1 MSWDG
6 EERRREAHAERLAA
20 LEKEVKI
27 LRTELNGIETK
38 LDIIIEEMTRSKGFV
53 RGALF
58 IVTGGYFVAQLF
70 SDVISKHL

>member
-1 MSWDG
+1 MNWDG

-27 LRTELNGIETK
+27 LRTELDSIETK

-58 IVTGGYFVAQLF
+58 IVTGGYFFAQLF
-70 SDVISKHL
+70 GDVISKHL

>member
-1 MSWDG
+1 MGWDG

-27 LRTELNGIETK
+27 LRTELDSIETK

-70 SDVISKHL
+70 GDVISKHL